1 MAPSSFSSAVS
12 SREGEMSV
20 TYVVQSGLTIK
31 RTGPS
36 RGVRGLNVQARPRVI
51 SKPEG
56 RLLPSYGRE
65 AKLGVTR
72 FVGSARSLASA

>member
-1 MAPSSFSSAVS
+1 MGRVIRREEDPMAPSSFSSAVS

-51 SKPEG
+51 S
-56 RLLPSYGRE
+56 
-65 AKLGVTR
+65 
-72 FVGSARSLASA
+72 